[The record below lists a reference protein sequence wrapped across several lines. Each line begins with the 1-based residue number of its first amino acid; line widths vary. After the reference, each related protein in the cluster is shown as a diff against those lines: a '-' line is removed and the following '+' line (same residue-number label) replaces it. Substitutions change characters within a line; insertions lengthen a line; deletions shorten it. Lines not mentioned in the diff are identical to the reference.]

1 MEAPLSSRSNLNPPV
16 FFGSTLIIAC
26 LVIYSTVFKDNA
38 QRVFGATQA
47 WIIENASWVY
57 ILAVAIILLFA
68 VFLAVSRY
76 GDIKLGP
83 DHSEPDY
90 NNRTWFSMPVSYTH
104 LRAHET

>member
-38 QRVFGATQA
+38 QRVFGAT
-47 WIIENASWVY
+47 
-57 ILAVAIILLFA
+57 
-68 VFLAVSRY
+68 
-76 GDIKLGP
+76 
-83 DHSEPDY
+83 
-90 NNRTWFSMPVSYTH
+90 PVSYTH